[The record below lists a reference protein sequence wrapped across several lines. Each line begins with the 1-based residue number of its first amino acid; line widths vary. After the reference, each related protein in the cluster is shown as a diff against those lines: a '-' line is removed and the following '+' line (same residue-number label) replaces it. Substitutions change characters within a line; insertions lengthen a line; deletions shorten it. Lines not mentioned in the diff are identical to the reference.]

1 MGYVPK
7 TKLKVKWRVA
17 IPFFI
22 LIFLIIYLIANVFFI
37 PKKENNEGFTI
48 CNYSRNK
55 TLSLLNKDFANTYEI
70 NDYFFYGETLNLLK
84 DPYDAQKNDEL
95 NGKTIKLVN
104 LCTDEEM
111 LFPLENTIDHQL
123 TLNDL
128 SNGFYEIYL
137 VYNLENHR
145 LTSPKVISEIFH
157 TITRSDTTKK
167 VELISNKDFLGNEN
181 TLQNNYFSI
190 NVTSDIKQHDSFDI
204 MLDPAGGNDDY
215 QMGVDWGFEANGLL
229 ENDEMYKAALAL
241 KTELEKYGLSV
252 GITKDSMKEEINTY
266 GVNGRLWKGYNKNA
280 KLYVNLQ
287 FNSSTYDQVR
297 GMEVYHSAYSSPSL
311 ANKILYDLKKNANI
325 DGSTL
330 YASGTSVDGVV
341 ASSLV
346 VGMDERKVYD
356 DIMQIRES
364 GGKATQAGMVSEN
377 AEKMNASFAKD
388 NVRGMQA
395 IVIKFLY
402 ISNEEDARL
411 WKENFDQIISETAK
425 SIADSLK
432 INLQSQQ

>member
-7 TKLKVKWRVA
+7 TKLKVKWKVA

-22 LIFLIIYLIANVFFI
+22 LVFLVIYLITNVFFI
-37 PKKENNEGFTI
+37 PKKENTDGFTI
-48 CNYSRNK
+48 CNYSQNK
-55 TLSLLNKDFANTYEI
+55 SMTLLNKEFENTYEI
-70 NDYFFYGETLNLLK
+70 NDYFFYGEALNLLK
-84 DPYDAQKNDEL
+84 DSYDAEKSDEL

-104 LCTDEEM
+104 LCTNEEM
-111 LFPLENTIDHQL
+111 LFPLENTVDHQL

-145 LTSPKVISEIFH
+145 LTSPKVISDVFH
-157 TITRSDTTKK
+157 TVTRGETTKK
-167 VELISNKDFLGNEN
+167 VELISNKDFLGKDYP
-181 TLQNNYFSI
+181 LQNNYFSI
-190 NVTSDIKQHDSFDI
+190 QVSSDIKQHDSYDI
-204 MLDPAGGNDDY
+204 MLDPAGGNDDF
-215 QMGVDWGFEANGLL
+215 QMGVDWGYEANGLL

-241 KTELEKYGLSV
+241 QKELEKYGLSV
-252 GITKDSMKEEINTY
+252 GITKENMKEEINTY

-297 GMEVYHSAYSSPSL
+297 GMEVYHSAYASPSL

-341 ASSLV
+341 TSSLIE
-346 VGMDERKVYD
+346 GMDERKVYD

-364 GGKATQAGMVSEN
+364 GGKATQAGMVSET

-388 NVRGMQA
+388 NVKGMQA

-411 WKENFDQIISETAK
+411 WKENFNQIISETAK

-432 INLQSQQ
+432 INVES